1 MAPRERVQGVVDL
14 VSVIGADRASRGDRG
29 RNPPHGRP
37 DRAECR
43 VRSRQEPDP
52 RRTLTTEVSQPEGRE
67 PPREVIDVDA
77 LMADLRRRV
86 AEKKARGL
94 YTVDALVVDAAETVE
109 PWRQEDLERL
119 RALSVLRVDLAG
131 DGLHQAGHRRRWSAW
146 IKRRLARSTSG
157 PLYGLAAQENA
168 FHAPLLAYL
177 SQLARE
183 VTELGHRVEHAQ
195 DATGQV
201 QRALGDGEVERQRE
215 LGQVAGRVEEV
226 VDRLEA
232 LAGRLEEAERQM
244 AGWREA
250 ALPER
255 VARLEVPDP
264 AVAAG
269 APATARPTV
278 PAGGL
283 ARLRR
288 EAAEPD
294 DPARWAA
301 HAEAFAGAGPVLH
314 LGAGLGRALPALG
327 PGARGL
333 EGDAEVAA
341 AAAREG
347 RAVAHADPVAE
358 LAAAEPGSLRAILVS
373 DLVERLDGAGLA
385 ALAAAA
391 ARALAP
397 GGLIVVEGL
406 NPAALWAVGEEA
418 WRDPD
423 RRRPLHPDAVRLA
436 LETAGLEVV
445 AVRELGPPDEGA
457 APPPAS
463 GDPDHEALRRA
474 LERLSAA
481 VFAPRRYAV
490 HARR

>member
-1 MAPRERVQGVVDL
+1 M
-14 VSVIGADRASRGDRG
+14 
-29 RNPPHGRP
+29 
-37 DRAECR
+37 
-43 VRSRQEPDP
+43 
-52 RRTLTTEVSQPEGRE
+52 
-67 PPREVIDVDA
+67 IDVDA

-119 RALSVLRVDLAG
+119 RALSVLRVDLTGTASTKPVIG
-131 DGLHQAGHRRRWSAW
+131 GLVGWF
-146 IKRRLARSTSG
+146 KRRLARSTSG

-244 AGWREA
+244 AGWHEA

-269 APATARPTV
+269 AHGRRAAPGAP
-278 PAGGL
+278 GDL

-294 DPARWAA
+294 DPAPLGRARR
-301 HAEAFAGAGPVLH
+301 GASRGDGPVLH
-314 LGAGLGRALPALG
+314 LGAGLGRALPA
-327 PGARGL
+327 PGA
-333 EGDAEVAA
+333 
-341 AAAREG
+341 G
-347 RAVAHADPVAE
+347 RARSRGATARWPRRRRARG
-358 LAAAEPGSLRAILVS
+358 APWPTPIRWPSWPRPRPGSPARHPGQRPGRAP
-373 DLVERLDGAGLA
+373 RRRRPRRAGRGGRPGAGPRR
-385 ALAAAA
+385 
-391 ARALAP
+391 ARRRRGAQP
-397 GGLIVVEGL
+397 GRPLGR
-406 NPAALWAVGEEA
+406 WARRSGGTRTGGGRCTRTRSGSPSRPRGSRWWRFVSSAGRTRGPRRPRPR
-418 WRDPD
+418 RDPD
-423 RRRPLHPDAVRLA
+423 PRPC
-436 LETAGLEVV
+436 
-445 AVRELGPPDEGA
+445 GA
-457 APPPAS
+457 PSS
-463 GDPDHEALRRA
+463 G
-474 LERLSAA
+474 
-481 VFAPRRYAV
+481 
-490 HARR
+490 